1 MGAPRPLLCTHC
13 GQQVSI
19 VEDIHTCAD
28 WGPAVIDEDGVV
40 HPAVKYFESFTQDPF
55 RVRAFCINPDCR
67 HQWTLR
73 RRFDPERGKEKPP
86 EPRSITMPS

>member
-1 MGAPRPLLCTHC
+1 MGAPRPLLCTQC

-19 VEDIHTCAD
+19 AEDVSAYAD
-28 WGPAVIDEDGVV
+28 YGEAVIDSDGVV
-40 HPAVKYFESFTQDPF
+40 HPAVKSFELHADDPI
-55 RVRAFCINPDCR
+55 RARAYCTNPDCR

-86 EPRSITMPS
+86 EPWGITMHR